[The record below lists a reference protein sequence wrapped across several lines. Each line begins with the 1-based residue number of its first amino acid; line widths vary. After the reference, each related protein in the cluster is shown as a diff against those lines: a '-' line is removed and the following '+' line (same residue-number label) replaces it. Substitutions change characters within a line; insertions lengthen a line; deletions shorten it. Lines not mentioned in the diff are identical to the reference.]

1 MSAPVWS
8 YRCCVLCLLRVI
20 GQWTAGGFVGPF
32 ICPSIGFLAPSPWDR
47 SVGGSALILL
57 LLPDL
62 SVSHDSIPQEL
73 RAVSTGAQETQIW

>member
-1 MSAPVWS
+1 MVIS
-8 YRCCVLCLLRVI
+8 LLR
-20 GQWTAGGFVGPF
+20 FVSFEGHRTVDSWWIRRPLHL
-32 ICPSIGFLAPSPWDR
+32 SEHWFLAPSPWDR

-73 RAVSTGAQETQIW
+73 RAVSTGALETQIW

>member
-1 MSAPVWS
+1 MVM
-8 YRCCVLCLLRVI
+8 LLLRFVSFEGHRI
-20 GQWTAGGFVGPF
+20 FWTAGGFVGPF
-32 ICPSIGFLAPSPWDR
+32 ICPSIGFSSALWDR
-47 SVGGSALILL
+47 PVGPALILL